1 MAKKFD
7 FLSPGV
13 EIREIDQSFIPAEVE
28 AEGPIIIGRT
38 RKGPANKPV
47 KVRTLDDFIT
57 VFGAPVPGGS
67 GVQGDMWRDG
77 NTTGPTYASYAAQA
91 WLASEESPVTIVR
104 LAGEQAATPSNNT
117 VGKAGWEVSG
127 TLDSVVAD
135 NGTAYG
141 LFVIASASA
150 DTMTTG
156 SLAAVFYADRGYLSL
171 VGTSTSGS
179 TTIRRAGEFIKS
191 TGNNCGFKLAIY
203 DEDNTKVGRDIPFN
217 FDRNH
222 SQYIRGA
229 FNTNPQL
236 VNEDTIAASSRKTY
250 WLGESFTRE
259 LVDRSLD
266 GLVAGAAYGVL
277 LPLQSGSVNW
287 ADHKEGAKEAQSGW
301 VVSQQ
306 EKNQVQLFR
315 LKTLHVGDD
324 IQKNYMVGIEE
335 IAESPNPVVNP
346 YGTFTVTIKNMSGQ
360 TIERYTSVN
369 LNKSS
374 PDYIGKRIGT
384 QYLSWDDENRRYNTK
399 GEYQNQSDLVYVEI
413 DTAIDQENG
422 GQGLLPAGFRGP
434 VRPKG
439 FTLAYGSVGAQ
450 ALADAVN
457 TGTKSTGTI
466 TAVSTSPGSYAG
478 GKLAIEDVDG
488 NSVTYLLCNGNNGG
502 ALSGAPSTGDDASSV
517 GGTAGEVCVQLSA
530 IVTISDIA
538 QEIQDAINS
547 TLGNNA
553 GTPDSAI
560 TLTESSGEL
569 TLTQN
574 IAGTFGDKT
583 ITRTVIT
590 SDSVYTISGF
600 SGGAD
605 SDDFAQAF
613 VKGNTSMPAAGG
625 DASNFVVGPTNF
637 SASFQFPSIP
647 LRESG
652 TEGGASNPYRAY
664 WGIRPKLSTTSNQN
678 DPDYVDYLR
687 RLPVDV
693 DSYDPSTNSAA
704 LEYSY
709 VFTLDDIKINT
720 STNVV
725 TYVSGAYDL
734 TGGDQSYAG
743 ANSFGDLLDKNVRQF
758 LMPMWGGHEGWDITE
773 KEPLRDGR
781 ISAARDD
788 AGDYTHY
795 TINKAIDSILDPE
808 IVPANLLL
816 MPGVRKPVVTDRLID
831 VAETRQDVLAI
842 IDLQGDYL
850 PQAERTSAQTEDN
863 SIGTVDSV
871 VDQLKQRNLNSSY
884 AAAYYPYVQA
894 VDNLNGGQYVWL
906 PPSVAALGALG
917 KSQSQTDV
925 WFAPAGFNRGGL
937 GSLGGPRG
945 PKVIQAR
952 RRVDSKER
960 DRLYERNVNPIATF
974 PAEGVVVFGQKTLQ
988 ADASALDR
996 INVRRLMLYLKSR
1009 VNVVAKNLLF
1019 DPNLPVTWGRFQS
1032 KVEPILSDARARFG
1046 LSEYK
1051 LILDE
1056 TTTTPDLVDRN
1067 IMYAKIFVKPARA
1080 IEYVVVDFVITKT
1093 GAEFV

>member
-1 MAKKFD
+1 
-7 FLSPGV
+7 
-13 EIREIDQSFIPAEVE
+13 
-28 AEGPIIIGRT
+28 
-38 RKGPANKPV
+38 
-47 KVRTLDDFIT
+47 
-57 VFGAPVPGGS
+57 
-67 GVQGDMWRDG
+67 
-77 NTTGPTYASYAAQA
+77 
-91 WLASEESPVTIVR
+91 
-104 LAGEQAATPSNNT
+104 
-117 VGKAGWEVSG
+117 
-127 TLDSVVAD
+127 
-135 NGTAYG
+135 
-141 LFVIASASA
+141 
-150 DTMTTG
+150 
-156 SLAAVFYADRGYLSL
+156 
-171 VGTSTSGS
+171 
-179 TTIRRAGEFIKS
+179 
-191 TGNNCGFKLAIY
+191 
-203 DEDNTKVGRDIPFN
+203 
-217 FDRNH
+217 
-222 SQYIRGA
+222 
-229 FNTNPQL
+229 
-236 VNEDTIAASSRKTY
+236 
-250 WLGESFTRE
+250 
-259 LVDRSLD
+259 
-266 GLVAGAAYGVL
+266 
-277 LPLQSGSVNW
+277 
-287 ADHKEGAKEAQSGW
+287 
-301 VVSQQ
+301 
-306 EKNQVQLFR
+306 
-315 LKTLHVGDD
+315 
-324 IQKNYMVGIEE
+324 
-335 IAESPNPVVNP
+335 
-346 YGTFTVTIKNMSGQ
+346 
-360 TIERYTSVN
+360 
-369 LNKSS
+369 
-374 PDYIGKRIGT
+374 
-384 QYLSWDDENRRYNTK
+384 
-399 GEYQNQSDLVYVEI
+399 
-413 DTAIDQENG
+413 
-422 GQGLLPAGFRGP
+422 
-434 VRPKG
+434 
-439 FTLAYGSVGAQ
+439 
-450 ALADAVN
+450 
-457 TGTKSTGTI
+457 
-466 TAVSTSPGSYAG
+466 
-478 GKLAIEDVDG
+478 
-488 NSVTYLLCNGNNGG
+488 
-502 ALSGAPSTGDDASSV
+502 
-517 GGTAGEVCVQLSA
+517 
-530 IVTISDIA
+530 
-538 QEIQDAINS
+538 
-547 TLGNNA
+547 
-553 GTPDSAI
+553 
-560 TLTESSGEL
+560 
-569 TLTQN
+569 
-574 IAGTFGDKT
+574 
-583 ITRTVIT
+583 
-590 SDSVYTISGF
+590 
-600 SGGAD
+600 
-605 SDDFAQAF
+605 
-613 VKGNTSMPAAGG
+613 MPAAGG
-625 DASNFVVGPTNF
+625 ASNLFVAGPVAY
-637 SASFQFPSIP
+637 SASFEFPSIP
-647 LRESG
+647 LRQNG

-720 STNVV
+720 GTNVV
-725 TYVSGAYDL
+725 TYVSGAYDAS
-734 TGGDQSYAG
+734 TVNKSYSG
-743 ANSFGDLLDKNVRQF
+743 LNSFGELLDKNVRQF

-781 ISAARDD
+781 ISATRDD